1 MENNWSQRTG
11 LYWLSFAINFRRSC
25 SYFLLSGAPVLKL
38 CTLDSKSREAQ
49 VLDVLNGFAV
59 RNKLPEESG
68 RFPFQGDNEF
78 EGDFVKDFAK
88 LSAYVKR
95 RDSSSV
101 LLPVEA
107 RITRAESSAG
117 KCTLKIAL
125 VARKKVTMVNGAFQ
139 VCFVGFLI
147 ALQAFGVSF
156 VKNASHCL
164 VVESLARSKRSALG

>member
-11 LYWLSFAINFRRSC
+11 LCWLSFAINFRRSW

-59 RNKLPEESG
+59 RNELPEESV
-68 RFPFQGDNEF
+68 RFPFQGDNEY

-88 LSAYVKR
+88 LSAYVKSP
-95 RDSSSV
+95 DSSSV

-117 KCTLKIAL
+117 ECTVKIAL
-125 VARKKVTMVNGAFQ
+125 VASATPEVSSSRCLENSGRFLRGAGAAQQSSRCPRARVVT
-139 VCFVGFLI
+139 
-147 ALQAFGVSF
+147 
-156 VKNASHCL
+156 
-164 VVESLARSKRSALG
+164 

>member
-59 RNKLPEESG
+59 RNKLPEESR

-88 LSAYVKR
+88 LSAYVKKAGFLLCSTTSGSKNHSR
-95 RDSSSV
+95 RIFCWQMHIENC
-101 LLPVEA
+101 P
-107 RITRAESSAG
+107 G
-117 KCTLKIAL
+117 
-125 VARKKVTMVNGAFQ
+125 RKKKGDDGEWRVPGLF
-139 VCFVGFLI
+139 CRLPYRPSSI
-147 ALQAFGVSF
+147 
-156 VKNASHCL
+156 
-164 VVESLARSKRSALG
+164 RSILRQKYFTLLGRGILG